1 MRSATDARGL
11 RLALVLY
18 AIALPMVGLSHFVYA
33 KAAASAVP
41 AWLPYHMGFAYLT
54 GAGHIAAG
62 LGILFGVLPRLAATA
77 EAVMIS
83 IFMLLVSVPG
93 IVASPATRLPWTE
106 FFITAT
112 VAGAAWA
119 IAGSL
124 QGAAWGLARQKRAAR
139 GELA

>member
-18 AIALPMVGLSHFVYA
+18 AIALPMVGLSHFVCA

-112 VAGAAWA
+112 VAGTAWA

-139 GELA
+139 EELA